1 MATTMYFE
9 AELSALDKAANAD
22 PTQPTNLVEIYVSS
36 YSREHQLYI
45 KHVDGNGKEVHS
57 VITKQQAKDMLEGL
71 DHAMGYLGYDK

>member
-22 PTQPTNLVEIYVSS
+22 PAKPTNLLEIYISS

-45 KHVDGNGKEVHS
+45 KHVDGDGKEVHS
-57 VITKQQAKDMLEGL
+57 VITTQQAKDMLAGL
-71 DHAMGYLGYDK
+71 EDAMAYLGYDK